1 VTQNELLLYN
11 LLATASTL
19 VYRSARVLSGKANEK
34 EALEC
39 DIEQWFSEA
48 KKTLSAA
55 SFSET
60 QKAIATSVDHAAK
73 YGGPWTSPPKGDTT
87 ASPGPANATETPS
100 TEAAPS
106 SNPSSGGISPPA
118 AALRKHSP
126 TSPSLHWF
134 MK

>member
-1 VTQNELLLYN
+1 MTPNELLLYN

-19 VYRSARVLSGKANEK
+19 VYRSARVLSGKTSEK

-60 QKAIATSVDHAAK
+60 QKATAISVDYAAK
-73 YGGPWTSPPKGDTT
+73 YGGPWNSPPREDITV
-87 ASPGPANATETPS
+87 SPGPANTMETPI

-106 SNPSSGGISPPA
+106 SNPLSGGIPPPV

-126 TSPSLHWF
+126 ASPSLHWF